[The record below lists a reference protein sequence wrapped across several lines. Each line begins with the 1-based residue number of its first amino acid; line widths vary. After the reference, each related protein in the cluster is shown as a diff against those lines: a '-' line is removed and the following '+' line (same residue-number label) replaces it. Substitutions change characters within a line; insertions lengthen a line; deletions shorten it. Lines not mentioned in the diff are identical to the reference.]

1 VDGVDGIGR
10 LLIVGGVILA
20 VVGVV
25 LVVAP
30 NIPFLGRLPGD
41 LRFDS
46 GSVKVF
52 APIGT
57 MLLVSLILTIVINLI
72 GRGR

>member
-10 LLIVGGVILA
+10 LLIIGGVILA

-25 LVVAP
+25 LVLAP

-41 LRFDS
+41 IRIDGDNVRIFIPL
-46 GSVKVF
+46 
-52 APIGT
+52 GT
-57 MLLVSLILTIVINLI
+57 MLVVSLILTIVLNVI